1 MNTHTRVKCRARSY
15 SSQDSLYSYII
26 RRSYS
31 GRILASREHDASE
44 NQIHSFYT
52 TYLIMSLMLQSRAEY
67 AAKPLTRYR
76 WIICSAER
84 GFSALLSPHN
94 TSYSDSA
101 FDLSALVSTC
111 TRRKIRLK
119 TKTIVCIKISRKHI
133 LETFRHQ
140 NRINLRLS

>member
-15 SSQDSLYSYII
+15 SSQDNICSCII
-26 RRSYS
+26 RHSYA
-31 GRILASREHDASE
+31 GRILTSREHAASE

-52 TYLIMSLMLQSRAEY
+52 TYLIMSLMLRSRAEY

-94 TSYSDSA
+94 TLYSDSA
-101 FDLSALVSTC
+101 FDLSALASTC

-140 NRINLRLS
+140 NRINLRIS